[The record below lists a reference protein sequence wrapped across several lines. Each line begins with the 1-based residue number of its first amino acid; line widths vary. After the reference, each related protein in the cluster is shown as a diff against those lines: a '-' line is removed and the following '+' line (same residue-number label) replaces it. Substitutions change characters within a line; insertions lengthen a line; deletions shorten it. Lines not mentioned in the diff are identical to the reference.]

1 MRAGARGR
9 PWAFS
14 LDPDSPALREALNLG
29 GRAATV
35 LDGDL
40 VVLSPDGDPDHL
52 LPVVD
57 VPVTLSGLSEHNTA
71 NALAAAAAALG
82 LGLPREAVVEGLRTF
97 APDPLHNPGRMNVYS
112 VPAAGGGTATVIL
125 DLAHNEAGLEALL
138 RVAEGL
144 RPPGRGRA
152 PRPGHRRRPHRRHPQ
167 ALGELAGRRA
177 DRVTVVHKE
186 HYLRGRSMDDLEAQL
201 RIGLAPGR
209 GRRGR
214 VVPERAG
221 GAAGAGRHGRRRRRA
236 GGDVPRRPGPAA
248 RLADRARRHRGLCGR
263 RSGAR

>member
-1 MRAGARGR
+1 MLLKGMGVSANDVSVVTNVSADHLGLQGIDTVDQLAEVKAIVTRATKPAGWVVLNGDDPRVWAMRAGARGR

-52 LPVVD
+52 VPVVD
-57 VPVTLSGLSEHNTA
+57 VPVTLSGLSEHNIA

-112 VPAAGGGTATVIL
+112 VPRA
-125 DLAHNEAGLEALL
+125 
-138 RVAEGL
+138 
-144 RPPGRGRA
+144 GRGDRDGRH
-152 PRPGHRRRPHRRHPQ
+152 RPGPQ
-167 ALGELAGRRA
+167 
-177 DRVTVVHKE
+177 
-186 HYLRGRSMDDLEAQL
+186 RG
-201 RIGLAPGR
+201 
-209 GRRGR
+209 
-214 VVPERAG
+214 RAG
-221 GAAGAGRHGRRRRRA
+221 GAAAGGRGAAPAGGGRAPRA
-236 GGDVPRRPGPAA
+236 GHRR
-248 RLADRARRHRGLCGR
+248 
-263 RSGAR
+263 